1 MTEVRNSAWKTEYD
15 AKKTAH
21 CEAVKCV
28 KSGDRVYA
36 GTASSVAYG
45 LLDALWE
52 RKDEL
57 ENVEIQSSQAFE
69 PCALYEDFEN
79 NPFGINTYFIGVNER
94 KMYRHKMP
102 VRYTSVH
109 LSQVEIWARENAK
122 PNVCFFEVSSPD
134 ENGNFSFGPSGVACQ
149 RALTEATKAI
159 GGTIVLEVNPKV
171 PYVLGED
178 NLINVSE
185 ADMLVEYERPIMS
198 YETPAGDEVAK
209 KISDFI
215 IAEVPDGATI
225 QLGLGNISTEIGYGL
240 MTKNDLGIHTEL
252 FNQPM
257 LDLIEN
263 GNVTNR
269 AKGYMDGKSVYSF
282 SLGTEKLYSFLDKNP
297 DMYCVPFAVA
307 NDARNIAKNRRMI
320 SINST
325 MSIDLFGQC
334 ASECVAWNQQSGTG
348 GQLDF
353 VRGAQWS
360 EGGKSFIATTS
371 TFVKN
376 GKLVSKIVPAFAP
389 GSVVTTPRSDVQY
402 VATEYGCV
410 NLKPLSMGDRVRALI
425 GLAHPQFRD
434 ALRDEARAHG
444 LI

>member
-1 MTEVRNSAWKTEYD
+1 MIGKTYTPWQEEYKM
-15 AKKTAH
+15 KKTTHA
-21 CEAVKCV
+21 EAVKCV

-57 ENVEIQSSQAFE
+57 EDVEIQTSQAFE
-69 PCALYEDFEN
+69 PCAIYENYED
-79 NPFGINTYFIGVNER
+79 NPFGINTYFVGVNER
-94 KMYRHKMP
+94 KMYRKNMP

-109 LSQVEIWARENAK
+109 LSQVGIWVRENAA
-122 PNVCFFEVSSPD
+122 PNVCFFEVSKPD
-134 ENGNFSFGPSGVACQ
+134 ELGYFSFGPSGVACQ
-149 RALTEATKAI
+149 RALTQAVKEN
-159 GGTIVLEVNPKV
+159 GGVIVLEVNSKV
-171 PYVLGED
+171 PYVMGEG
-178 NLINVSE
+178 NTIHMSE
-185 ADMLVEYERPIMS
+185 VNAVVEYERPIMD
-198 YETPAGDEVAK
+198 YETPKGDETAK

-263 GNVTNR
+263 GNVTNKY
-269 AKGYMDGKSVYSF
+269 KGYMDGKSVYSF
-282 SLGTEKLYSFLDKNP
+282 SLGTKKLYEFLDKNP
-297 DMYCVPFAVA
+297 DMYCMPFAIA
-307 NDARNIAKNRRMI
+307 NDARNIAKNSRMI

-334 ASECVAWNQQSGTG
+334 ASECIAWNQQSGTG

-360 EGGKSFIATTS
+360 NGGKSFIATTS
-371 TFVKN
+371 SFIKN
-376 GKLVSKIVPAFAP
+376 GKRVSKIVPSFAP

-425 GLAHPQFRD
+425 ELAHPEFRD
-434 ALRDEARAHG
+434 ALRDEAKAHS
-444 LI
+444 LL

>member
-1 MTEVRNSAWKTEYD
+1 MIGKDYVSWEEDYRR
-15 AKKTAH
+15 KKTTH
-21 CEAVKCV
+21 SEAVKCV

-69 PCALYEDFEN
+69 PCALYETYEN
-79 NPFGINTYFIGVNER
+79 NPFSINTYFVGVNER
-94 KMYRHKMP
+94 KMYRKGMP
-102 VRYTSVH
+102 IRYTSVH
-109 LSQVEIWARENAK
+109 LSQVEIWAKQNAR
-122 PNVCFFEVSSPD
+122 PNVCFFEVSAPNAIGD
-134 ENGNFSFGPSGVACQ
+134 FSFGPSGVACQ
-149 RALTEATKAI
+149 RALTTAVKEA
-159 GGTIVLEVNPKV
+159 GGIIVLEVNPNV
-171 PYVLGED
+171 PFVLGEASS
-178 NLINVSE
+178 IHISE
-185 ADMLVEYERPIMS
+185 ADMVVEYDRAIMS
-198 YETPAGDEVAK
+198 YETPAGDETAK

-215 IAEVPDGATI
+215 IAKVPDGATI

-263 GNVTNR
+263 GNVTNKY
-269 AKGYMDGKSVYSF
+269 KGYMNGKSVYSF
-282 SLGTEKLYSFLDKNP
+282 SLGTEKLYRFLDKNE
-297 DMYCVPFAVA
+297 DMYCVPFKTA
-307 NDARNIAKNRRMI
+307 NDARNIAKNNRMI

-325 MSIDLFGQC
+325 MSIDLYGQC
-334 ASECVAWNQQSGTG
+334 ASECMSWNQQSGTG

-360 EGGKSFIATTS
+360 NGGKSFIATTS
-371 TFVKN
+371 SFVKN
-376 GKLVSKIVPAFAP
+376 GKRISKIVPSFAP

-425 GLAHPQFRD
+425 ELAHPEFRD
-434 ALRDEARAHG
+434 ALRDEAKAHG